1 MRQAPSSA
9 RWPAPATSPSGS
21 TATARRA
28 AVCENSKPKRAR
40 RRVACPRRGARVACA
55 LMPIFDP
62 TRPSYIADPYP
73 ALAALRRTEPVHRSV
88 DMGAWIVT
96 SYEEA
101 QRILRDEEHFS
112 SDPVNAGGDLGAA
125 IAARRE
131 AVPMGTATILGNSD
145 DPVHAHLRGTVNRA
159 FTPRTIASRKVSI
172 EGRIAGLLDQAP
184 PGQVE
189 IMSALAEPLAA
200 STILAHL
207 GIPDDEQA
215 TFRQLSLDI
224 MRARSEGPGDLAVV
238 EAAEDAIDGLMD
250 MLQEWDE
257 SGRCDPASVVGTLFA
272 AAHAGED
279 LEPEDLLMLLI
290 HISTAGNGPTA
301 MAIGNIAY
309 HLATNP
315 ERLDELLAARSL
327 IPDAVEEL
335 LRFDSPTHLVARFA
349 VRDSTAAGRKIRV
362 GDQVFVC
369 VGGANRD
376 PAEFPNPDTLDFHR
390 GENRHLSFGL
400 GGHFCLGAP
409 LARLEFQSVIAALL
423 DRYGAFELKAFER
436 GGNFLVRGAQR
447 VVIG

>member
-1 MRQAPSSA
+1 
-9 RWPAPATSPSGS
+9 
-21 TATARRA
+21 
-28 AVCENSKPKRAR
+28 
-40 RRVACPRRGARVACA
+40 
-55 LMPIFDP
+55 MPIFDP

-88 DMGAWIVT
+88 DMGAWIIS

-112 SDPVNAGGDLGAA
+112 SNPVNAGGELGAA

-131 AVPMGTATILGNSD
+131 AVPMGMATILGNSD
-145 DPVHAHLRGTVNRA
+145 DPVHAHLRGIVNRA
-159 FTPRTIASRKVSI
+159 FTPRTIALLKPSI
-172 EGRIAGLLDQAP
+172 EARIARLLDQAP
-184 PGQVE
+184 AGPVE
-189 IMSALAEPLAA
+189 IMSAVAEPLAA

-215 TFRQLSLDI
+215 TFRELSLDI
-224 MRARSEGPGDLAVV
+224 MRARAEGPGDPAVV
-238 EAAEDAIDGLMD
+238 EAAEDAIDRLMD
-250 MLQEWDE
+250 MLQEWDTT
-257 SGRCDPASVVGTLFA
+257 GRCDPSSVAGILFA
-272 AAHAGED
+272 AANAGED
-279 LEPEDLLMLLI
+279 LEHEDLLMLLI

-315 ERLDELLAARSL
+315 ERRDELLADRSL

-335 LRFDSPTHLVARFA
+335 LRFDSPTHLIARFA
-349 VRDSTAAGRKIRV
+349 VGDSTAAGRKIRA

-369 VGGANRD
+369 VGAANRD
-376 PAEFPNPDTLDFHR
+376 PAEFANPDTMDFHR
-390 GENRHLSFGL
+390 DENRHLSFGF

-409 LARLEFQSVIAALL
+409 LARLEFQSVIEALV

-436 GGNFLVRGAQR
+436 GGNFLVRGPR
-447 VVIG
+447 YVVIG